1 MKKKSKNI
9 LVCTRISPD
18 ENENLNAYAINKG
31 ISLYEAI
38 RELLLYGLHMK
49 EHETQT
55 VSILFESIDEKL
67 TKVEKENDERNEEI
81 LKYLKRIY
89 YHSFRGDM
97 SLIEFARRVQD
108 SEFADDLDRTV
119 DDIVKGS

>member
-55 VSILFESIDEKL
+55 VSTLFESIDEKL

>member
-55 VSILFESIDEKL
+55 VSTLFESIDEKL

-97 SLIEFARRVQD
+97 SLIEFARHVQD

-119 DDIVKGS
+119 DDIVKGN

>member
-55 VSILFESIDEKL
+55 VSTLFESIDEKL

-119 DDIVKGS
+119 DDIVKGN